1 MRPLC
6 AAPAKFTGYVILQ
19 SAMFKPGSKFFVAHS
34 SRKAFPHSPGK
45 TRPAQRPIRP
55 AQDKSRVPDRQTTP
69 TQTDPVPPPRT
80 SRQRGCL
87 WLFAVFLLLGCG
99 LLTVSA
105 VAVGGLAYARLD
117 QLVGARLEEFA
128 EYRGFEST
136 FIYARN
142 HADGMTSTA
151 DCARMP
157 SDRDE
162 LHLLYEL
169 FGEGRRQHVPLEQM
183 PETLLQAII
192 ATEDEA
198 FYRHIGI
205 DIPATMQAT
214 WRFFTGNRLAP
225 GGSTIHQQLVRNV
238 LFAPEYRAERSI
250 RRKAEEILLALALDR
265 RYSKGEVLEM
275 YLNEVYYGN
284 LAYGAQA
291 AAQTFFC
298 KDVSGLSV
306 GEAAL
311 LAGLP
316 QAPASLDPLSS
327 DPAIQAAVHERWLI
341 VLDAMVTNG
350 YLTEAEKEDIH
361 ADGLVLHQDAI
372 RLEAPHFTIH
382 LLGELEKKLRGLGYE
397 PDLVTPE
404 GVPIFGGFQVF
415 STLDTRLNDLTRAI
429 IIQQLCQSKEQHIG
443 NGAAVILKPSTGE
456 ILAMIGS
463 PNYHSHD
470 LSPGNSLI
478 AYEYDDEGRCTAV
491 HVMDGQV
498 NVTTRRRQ
506 PGSAIKPITY
516 AAALERQVLTP
527 GTVLWDTETSIAIAG
542 QPDYEP
548 RNYDGRFHGPMTL
561 RTALANSYNI
571 PAVQT
576 LRALGV
582 ENLLETMN
590 RFGVQ
595 SLADDPSQYGL
606 SLTLGGGEITLLEL
620 TRAYTIFV
628 NQGRLFPSQ
637 SIRCILNGDD
647 YIIYEFNVSCP
658 RGEIVTDVMLAACEE
673 QPSEAQ
679 AAYCSLPAPSQREAV
694 GGKAVLDARIAF
706 LIQDILSDNEARSP
720 AMGANSALHIPG
732 LPAAVKTGT
741 TDDFKDNWTV
751 GSTANVAVGV
761 WVGNTRGEPMRN
773 TTGLSGAAPIW
784 NAILQGIYEDSAHL
798 LSFAALDGSLR
809 NEVIPVPAA
818 MTLQEIC
825 DVQQLREPAT
835 HCSATTKEWFL
846 DSPPVRPDAQGQL
859 QIPPP
864 AAKEPEL
871 LSDVERVEVSPSV
884 YALRAQPLPANVSE
898 AIDFGVPQA
907 EAPPPPLYCQIPR
920 NLAQSAPGAQTRLF
934 LAPPP
939 DAKDAIA
946 AERYARE
953 HGFAFLPTIVCT
965 PELLAIA
972 RSQIAQV
979 VTAYISQPYADET
992 VSGGMAIQGSVH
1004 FAPEQAQFYKLE
1016 LRGGPYTDWITLGD
1030 IHQLPVE
1037 DGPLEWL
1044 PVLPRGNYQLRLV
1057 VVGWDGNFVQPPY
1070 EVSFRV
1076 P

>member
-1 MRPLC
+1 MPGD
-6 AAPAKFTGYVILQ
+6 ANFT
-19 SAMFKPGSKFFVAHS
+19 ANPT
-34 SRKAFPHSPGK
+34 RKAIPHTPGK
-45 TRPAQRPIRP
+45 NRPAQRPIRP
-55 AQDKSRVPDRQTTP
+55 AQEESRRPTRQPTP
-69 TQTDPVPPPRT
+69 AQTNQPPPPRIG
-80 SRQRGCL
+80 RHRGCL
-87 WLFAVFLLLGCG
+87 WSFAVFLLLGCG
-99 LLTVSA
+99 LLTVSVA
-105 VAVGGLAYARLD
+105 AVGGLAYARLD
-117 QLVGARLEEFA
+117 QLVDARLEEFA

-142 HADGMTSTA
+142 HTDGVPSDA
-151 DCARMP
+151 GCARKP
-157 SDRDE
+157 PGRDE
-162 LHLLYEL
+162 PHLLYEL

-183 PETLLQAII
+183 PVALLQAII

-198 FYRHIGI
+198 FYRHLGI
-205 DIPATMQAT
+205 DIPATLQAA
-214 WRFFTGNRLAP
+214 WRFLTGNRLAP

-250 RRKAEEILLALALDR
+250 RRKAEEIILALALDR
-265 RYSKGEVLEM
+265 RYAKDEVLEM

-298 KDVSGLSV
+298 KEVSDLSV

-327 DPAIQAAVHERWLI
+327 DPATQAAVLERWLI
-341 VLDAMVTNG
+341 VLDAMVDNG
-350 YLTEAEKEDIH
+350 FLTEAEKEHIH
-361 ADGLVLHQDAI
+361 ATGLVLQQDAI

-382 LLGELEKKLRGLGYE
+382 LLGELEEKLRSLGYQ
-397 PDLVTPE
+397 PDLVTPD
-404 GVPIFGGFQVF
+404 GVPIFGGFRVY
-415 STLDTRLNDLTRAI
+415 STLDTRLNELSRDVIT
-429 IIQQLCQSKEQHIG
+429 QQLCQSKEQRIG
-443 NGAAVILKPSTGE
+443 NGAAVVLKPSTGE
-456 ILAMIGS
+456 VLAMMGS
-463 PNYHSHD
+463 ANYHSHD
-470 LSPGNSLI
+470 LAPGNPLI

-491 HVMDGQV
+491 HVVDGQV

-516 AAALERQVLTP
+516 AAALERQVLNP
-527 GTVLWDTETSIAIAG
+527 GTVLWDTETSITIAG

-548 RNYDGRFHGPMTL
+548 RNYDGRYHGPMTL

-590 RFGVQ
+590 RFGLQ

-628 NQGRLFPSQ
+628 NQGRLLPSR
-637 SIRCILNGDD
+637 SIRCILDMNDA
-647 YIIYEFNVSCP
+647 IIYEFAAGCP
-658 RGEIVTDVMLAACEE
+658 RGEIVTAAMLANCEA

-679 AAYCSLPAPSQREAV
+679 AAYCSLPTPSQQETV
-694 GGKAVLDARIAF
+694 GGKAVLDARIAY
-706 LIQDILSDNEARSP
+706 LIQDILSDNVARSP
-720 AMGANSALHIPG
+720 AMGANSALHIPN

-751 GSTANVAVGV
+751 GTTANVAVGV

-784 NAILQGIYEDSAHL
+784 NAILRGIYDEPKHL
-798 LSFAALDGSLR
+798 LPFAEADGRLR
-809 NEVIPVPAA
+809 SEVIPVPAA

-825 DVQQLREPAT
+825 DVRQLREPAT
-835 HCSATTKEWFL
+835 HCSSTTTEWFL
-846 DSPPVRPDAQGQL
+846 DSPPARPDAQGQL
-859 QIPPP
+859 QIPPSP
-864 AAKEPEL
+864 VREPEL
-871 LSDVERVEVSPSV
+871 LSDVDRVEVSPSV
-884 YALRAQPLPANVSE
+884 YALRAQPLPANISE
-898 AIDFGVPQA
+898 AIDFGLPRA
-907 EAPPPPLYCQIPR
+907 EAPPPPLYCQIPQH
-920 NLAQSAPGAQTRLF
+920 LAPSAPGAQTRLF

-939 DAKDAIA
+939 DAQDAIA
-946 AERYARE
+946 AERFARE
-953 HGFAFLPTIVCT
+953 NGYAFLPTIVCT
-965 PELLAIA
+965 PELLALA

-979 VTAYISQPYADET
+979 VTAFISRPYADELVT
-992 VSGGMAIQGSVH
+992 EGMAIQGSVQ

-1016 LRGGPYTDWITLGD
+1016 LRGGPYFDWITLGD
-1030 IHQLPVE
+1030 IHQQPVA

-1044 PVLPRGNYQLRLV
+1044 PVLPRGDYQLRLV

-1070 EVSFRV
+1070 QLSFRV